1 MYKLRKPSLRRRLL
15 QHVLWPLAITW
26 LLGSALAIGLSQY
39 FTIQAYD
46 RALLDD
52 AYALSAQVRS
62 DSLST
67 RAVDAQGRSILS
79 LNLSEAEMQSLLYD
93 RTESVYFAVWRA
105 DGSLLAGHAG
115 LQFATSKSLRDALPA
130 GQAEYGLRGDPEWE
144 EGVYLGKEVRIVTIY
159 KSVPAPYRISV
170 AQTTTS
176 RSDML
181 HRLLLWSALPQ
192 LILLALLAWW
202 LRRRVEQDLQP
213 LSELRIAVGGRD
225 VTDLRHVPA
234 ALTLEARTS
243 DIEQLSSS
251 VNSLFDRLELGIA
264 AQREFSGNVAHELRT
279 PLASIRLQAEH
290 VLTNQPDQAVGQ
302 AMQKLLASIDHAS
315 HLIDQLLALAFA
327 DEARQS
333 APLMPLDLVTVAR
346 EAALRHL
353 ARADSLRVD
362 LGAEGVDGLQPLLVL
377 AHRVLVDAVLDNL
390 IDNAFRYGLADA
402 HPKITIS
409 VVQTGSEIRL
419 TVVDNGRG
427 LTQQEAS
434 HYKGR
439 WAQASE
445 VRSLVNIGQGVG
457 LGLAIVSRYA
467 ELLGATFILQAA
479 SPDGASGDG
488 LCAGLVFATKS

>member
-1 MYKLRKPSLRRRLL
+1 
-15 QHVLWPLAITW
+15 V
-26 LLGSALAIGLSQY
+26 
-39 FTIQAYD
+39 
-46 RALLDD
+46 
-52 AYALSAQVRS
+52 
-62 DSLST
+62 
-67 RAVDAQGRSILS
+67 
-79 LNLSEAEMQSLLYD
+79 
-93 RTESVYFAVWRA
+93 
-105 DGSLLAGHAG
+105 
-115 LQFATSKSLRDALPA
+115 
-130 GQAEYGLRGDPEWE
+130 
-144 EGVYLGKEVRIVTIY
+144 
-159 KSVPAPYRISV
+159 
-170 AQTTTS
+170 
-176 RSDML
+176 
-181 HRLLLWSALPQ
+181 
-192 LILLALLAWW
+192 ILLVFLALW
-202 LRRRVEQDLQP
+202 LRRQVGQDLAPLSQLRRAVEQ
-213 LSELRIAVGGRD
+213 RD
-225 VTDLRHVPA
+225 AADLRHIPES
-234 ALTLEARTS
+234 LTKQASTS
-243 DIEQLSSS
+243 DIEHLGTAM
-251 VNSLFDRLELGIA
+251 NSLFDRLLLGIA

-279 PLASIRLQAEH
+279 PLAGIRLQAEH
-290 VLTNQPDQAVGQ
+290 ALTLSLDPVIQER
-302 AMQKLLASIDHAS
+302 MKKLLTSADHAS

-327 DEARQS
+327 DEARHS
-333 APLMPLDLVTVAR
+333 VPLARLDLVEVAH
-346 EAALRHL
+346 AATLRHL
-353 ARADSLRVD
+353 ARADSLGVD
-362 LGAEGVDGLQPLLVL
+362 LGAEGVEDSPPLFVM